1 MLRIGLTSF
10 TGLAAVLVVIA
21 LATDGRP
28 SAALFLPVLA
38 LLVANHAVLV
48 PNVNAAAMEPV
59 GAVAGTASAV
69 LGATSMAAGA
79 IIGAF
84 VDGAYDGTIT
94 PLSWAFLAAG
104 LVALGVLHRR
114 PPRPPRRDAGRFLG
128 VALAALIGAFM
139 SYLASSELIIEDT
152 LGLDGAFPIVFG
164 GLAVG
169 MGVATFTNRRFVEA
183 AGTWGVLRIGLTS
196 FTGLAAVL
204 VVIALAT
211 DGRPSAALFLPVLA
225 LVVANHAV
233 LVPNVN
239 AAAMEPVGAVAG
251 TASAVLGATSM
262 AAGAIIGAFVDGA
275 FDGTITPLSWAFLAA
290 GLVALA
296 CFTAAHR
303 VHRDVTRA
311 VTVVAAD

>member
-1 MLRIGLTSF
+1 
-10 TGLAAVLVVIA
+10 
-21 LATDGRP
+21 
-28 SAALFLPVLA
+28 
-38 LLVANHAVLV
+38 
-48 PNVNAAAMEPV
+48 
-59 GAVAGTASAV
+59 
-69 LGATSMAAGA
+69 
-79 IIGAF
+79 
-84 VDGAYDGTIT
+84 
-94 PLSWAFLAAG
+94 
-104 LVALGVLHRR
+104 
-114 PPRPPRRDAGRFLG
+114 
-128 VALAALIGAFM
+128 M

-275 FDGTITPLSWAFLAA
+275 FDGTITPLSLAFLAA
-290 GLVALA
+290 GLVALGVLHRRPPRPPRRDA
-296 CFTAAHR
+296 GRDRRRRRLTPRAPPTGRAGSTRRPPERPATARISRRTGPSRGRHR
-303 VHRDVTRA
+303 AR
-311 VTVVAAD
+311 